1 MALNVAISV
10 RNAGAQALD
19 TLVFLLHRDLT
30 VVEITFGEEHQPL
43 AWQKDGG
50 VGYYRVKLPFPLRA
64 GGERTNIT
72 FSYFGSIAEW
82 YLPGWGGKEPEP
94 LAFLTA
100 QGLVLPPSVHWYP
113 VLGGAKAEPA
123 NPL

>member
-50 VGYYRVKLPFPLRA
+50 VGYYRVKLPFPPLRA

-82 YLPGWGGKEPEP
+82 YLPGWGGRSRNRWR
-94 LAFLTA
+94 F
-100 QGLVLPPSVHWYP
+100 
-113 VLGGAKAEPA
+113 
-123 NPL
+123 